1 MRDAPRSLTPRS
13 LTCCRVLSRSL
24 AFGASLP
31 PACSL
36 ARGSTCT
43 HVASSNDDV
52 AVPVLLWLP
61 RTISAGA
68 PSLMHHTLHAT
79 DLRHLV
85 QISRSPLLISA
96 TDLRHLNL
104 AVQPPMTSH
113 RRRSLYT
120 QTRAPDHRGTQP
132 RVSHEHR
139 TIGTTASLLVG
150 CYQRTANMAD
160 GERLS
165 MHYVPGGRSMER
177 FHEIERHPAPRRIPC
192 AGSLPLGLGRGRML
206 GLQRPGC
213 PARTFVVESIF

>member
-139 TIGTTASLLVG
+139 TIGPPRLCLWA
-150 CYQRTANMAD
+150 AIN
-160 GERLS
+160 ERLTWRVAS
-165 MHYVPGGRSMER
+165 GCLCTTCRGVGGSVDGTFSRDRASPSAQADTVCR
-177 FHEIERHPAPRRIPC
+177 LPAPWVGPRSHARLATAGAVRRVH
-192 AGSLPLGLGRGRML
+192 LL
-206 GLQRPGC
+206 
-213 PARTFVVESIF
+213 